1 MPIST
6 VTPQTGLNLDSDYS
20 NIRNGDFVD
29 ANDVKIKSDGTS
41 NGYVLQNFD
50 GNEYKFTIPDLTPQN
65 KKWILLGGADDP
77 LNAYTLTLYDAYNN
91 ILATA
96 TNVTFGGL
104 LTAFD
109 TALGI
114 AGISFVRVNGTYSG
128 KTNVTYEFTSIPFYN
143 YKLINTGNQFEYIY
157 LVSEAFDDAETNPD
171 YTAMKRI
178 LNTSQVD
185 GGVYIFS
192 TNIGIQSTTRGS
204 IIAAAN
210 VVSSGGVSPVVRI
223 NTAVLPYGVV
233 NGDHYRILITDSSQ
247 STYNGIHIAEVI
259 NNTDILLVDV
269 PWVGAI
275 VGTLEQ
281 THYISTYGE
290 IGYLDNRVFQYT
302 KLFGT
307 AQWDFT
313 VLKPVDSRAEPQ
325 AEGHDNIYFT
335 SLQER
340 FRIFS
345 LLREPNTSP
354 YKYDFATFGLNLVT
368 PYHFLR
374 YGLYDYETVATETL
388 LQLPN
393 ISKVTFTSQSAT
405 GGAIK
410 AGNWRYMVSFLSQ
423 EGAAETELS
432 DLTNII
438 NVYLNNTNDDYSYVI
453 GNTSDTITSKINN
466 FEITDYPLG
475 VYKYVVLYGIHYA
488 EGATIVYR
496 IKQQLIDNVVDVIN
510 ISHYG
515 TEIYELVSFNELRFS
530 NIFYKGQ
537 NIEIIDNRLTF
548 SNLIKQNVQDLT
560 EFTDTITY
568 NIQKETLSD
577 VGEYKNPL
585 NTNQKLGCM
594 VNEGY
599 VYAFQYE
606 LFDGT
611 ITDQVYPMN
620 EVIVINGDN
629 TPVGKRVA
637 GGITDTSIQDS
648 VTGFPFVFYPRFI
661 IDWDNVLID
670 GKPCRDVIKR
680 VKVWR
685 AEVINPRVVA
695 CGFVIPAVKDN
706 APVAPPTFLLEP
718 SGGTGGFPFAND
730 YFAFPDFCG
739 EVGTPATPPYPSNY
753 IGGLPTVNNQLFAF
767 YAPDYYYTGN
777 QFTFQSG
784 DTFVLENGISY
795 SATTFVNTAI
805 PAPRDSAF
813 KQFYGYNNN
822 TPPIVLNVNDAQF
835 CTTGGTVAISTGVFH
850 NLLYSSLDTPANQ
863 WNCWECH
870 VLDLDITGLPDQAP
884 AYACYGYYLR
894 SRADQYGDFN
904 LLRYT
909 FTGVEQYSADVPL
922 ATTVP
927 IDVNNGGDTFTQFSS
942 FKQRVKIEDNA
953 SNWGNSGCTFYSQNR
968 VNSQMRVQS
977 GTQDLYLLNTTDVW
991 LCSVE
996 QEAVLYNVGYSVY
1009 GNDPVYTL
1017 TTFDPNLPTIT
1028 DYGTRAIW
1036 SEEKPAGSIVDY
1048 YRTIPPL
1055 NFYDFP
1061 IVHGRITSHLE
1072 VNRQLLFLQP
1082 YKISLKYFNSEG
1094 AFTTVSGDNVVL
1106 GENAVMSRRETDL
1119 TSFGSRQKQ
1128 AIVKGRN
1135 EAGKDILY
1143 WPCTDYKKIMRFG
1156 ADGIV
1161 CISDRALIKTWCES
1175 YFFDEFS
1182 YANEDQNV
1190 ASGIIAG
1197 TNSIAG
1203 VGMSGVWNQKDK
1215 EYILTLRWTTNGQ
1228 YVLGKS
1234 ISFNEITNRFV
1245 SFYNAFPTIYI
1256 PVKDVYLTPD
1266 SREYNYFPAQ
1276 SNRASA
1282 NTGDVYL
1289 HDDDTVVNA
1298 FKPTY
1303 YDSYITGGYVSVIV
1317 NADVINNKLF
1327 QNYEVDYAGGGGSLS
1342 AYGAFI
1348 DISFATKTQASVVGN
1363 GYSELALDLLR
1374 GQIPRDN
1381 NGQGVP
1387 LNGIWLK
1394 TKLYF
1399 DVEEIAKLLRYT
1411 VKYLLSNRL
1420 TQR

>member
-65 KKWILLGGADDP
+65 KKWILLGGTDDP

-143 YKLINTGNQFEYIY
+143 YKLINTGNQFEYLY
-157 LVSEAFDDAETNPD
+157 LVKEAIDDGECVPNF
-171 YTAMKRI
+171 TATKRVI
-178 LNTSQVD
+178 NSCRGTD
-185 GGVYIFS
+185 GIYIFS
-192 TNIGIQSTTRGS
+192 TNIALQRSIVYGLSVIAGQTSNNGSGLLRIDSALYPDGIS
-204 IIAAAN
+204 
-210 VVSSGGVSPVVRI
+210 V
-223 NTAVLPYGVV
+223 
-233 NGDHYRILITDSSQ
+233 GDCFKILITGCTINQ
-247 STYNGIHIAEVI
+247 SYNGIHIGQ
-259 NNTDILLVDV
+259 LVSVPGVLYIDV
-269 PWVGAI
+269 LDVTFVSQEGL
-275 VGTLEQ
+275 TYQ
-281 THYISTYGE
+281 YYISNYGE
-290 IGYLDNRVFQYT
+290 IGFVSYDTVTYV
-302 KLFGT
+302 KLFST
-307 AQWDFT
+307 TQWDFT
-313 VLKPVDSRAEPQ
+313 IYKPIDSRSEPQ
-325 AEGHDNIYFT
+325 SLGHDNIYFT

-1072 VNRQLLFLQP
+1072 VNKQLLFLQP

-1119 TSFGSRQKQ
+1119 TSFGSRHKQ
-1128 AIVKGRN
+1128 SISKGMN
-1135 EAGKDILY
+1135 ESGKDIVY
-1143 WPCTDYKKIMRFG
+1143 WVCADYKKIMRFG
-1156 ADGIV
+1156 MDGVV
-1161 CISDRALIKTWCES
+1161 CISDRAMIKSWCE
-1175 YFFDEFS
+1175 
-1182 YANEDQNV
+1182 QNIV
-1190 ASGIIAG
+1190 KGFLTQ
-1197 TNSIAG
+1197 TNSIS
-1203 VGMSGVWNQKDK
+1203 GMGISSVWNQKDK
-1215 EYILTLRWTTNGQ
+1215 EYIITFRYGTT
-1228 YVLGKS
+1228 VPPTPLSTIKT
-1234 ISFNEITNRFV
+1234 ISFNEVTNRFV
-1245 SFYNAFPTIYI
+1245 SFYKAFPTVYI
-1256 PVKDVYLTPD
+1256 PFKDVYLTPD
-1266 SREYNYFPAQ
+1266 SRNYGWYPNVSIEAYD
-1276 SNRASA
+1276 
-1282 NTGDVYL
+1282 TGDIYL

-1298 FKPTY
+1298 QKPTY
-1303 YDSYITGGYVSVIV
+1303 YGEYISPANVSVIV

-1327 QNYEVDYAGGGGSLS
+1327 QNFEADYAGGTPST
-1342 AYGAFI
+1342 YGAFI
-1348 DISFATKTQASVVGN
+1348 GLSWATKTQTSDVSAS
-1363 GYSELALDLLR
+1363 YTELALDLLR
-1374 GQIPRDN
+1374 GQIPSDN
-1381 NGQGVP
+1381 SGFGVP

-1394 TKLYF
+1394 TILYF
-1399 DVEEIAKLLRYT
+1399 DPESISKLLRYT